1 MSADLV
7 QKEGAREP
15 QSDRSHYHPDVMDLR
30 MLIQELREAEFKS
43 GVLDQDGDLSSR
55 KRALSEALAQQVKA
69 KLDALEQVLLRAAA
83 IGARQGP

>member
-1 MSADLV
+1 MSGDLM
-7 QKEGAREP
+7 QKQVASEP
-15 QSDRSHYHPDVMDLR
+15 QGDRSQYHPEVMDLR

-43 GVLDQDGDLSSR
+43 GVLDRDVVLSPR

-83 IGARQGP
+83 IGAPQGP